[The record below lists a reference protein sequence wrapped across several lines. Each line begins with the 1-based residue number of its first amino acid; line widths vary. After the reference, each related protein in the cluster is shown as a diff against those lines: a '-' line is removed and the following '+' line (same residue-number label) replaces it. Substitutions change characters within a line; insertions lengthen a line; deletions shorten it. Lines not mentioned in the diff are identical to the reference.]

1 MAILYVDKELDKS
14 DSIRPEVAR
23 QLRVGD
29 IYFPKIAQARVN
41 MSRLHIPQVLD
52 SQGRA
57 NRPFDLNLKVGLS
70 KS

>member
-23 QLRVGD
+23 QLGG

-41 MSRLHIPQVLD
+41 ISRLHIPQVLD
-52 SQGRA
+52 SQGTA
-57 NRPFDLNLKVGLS
+57 NRPFDLNLKVELS